1 MCSSYMYHKAPPK
14 YFLLSNYPLL
24 FMKAIGLLNFIHV
37 YYQMPRPC
45 IPSNL
50 MLHYIQRLASN
61 EDRDILYFILFSQA
75 SDSVSGQTVVDPKGY
90 LTDLQS
96 LTPSAGGDI
105 G

>member
-1 MCSSYMYHKAPPK
+1 MIEL
-14 YFLLSNYPLL
+14 FLNNNCNNYCTLQIYYKTIWSQFSCCTLILSTIYVFDL
-24 FMKAIGLLNFIHV
+24 
-37 YYQMPRPC
+37 
-45 IPSNL
+45 
-50 MLHYIQRLASN
+50 
-61 EDRDILYFILFSQA
+61 QA